1 MAKRLKTITAGRL
14 VVVGCYTIP
23 TPRSTE
29 RERKALREISSAAQM
44 TINANRS
51 WQRLELLL
59 AANFGR
65 RDLHVVLTYDDE
77 HLPANR
83 QAAVQRVRKML
94 PQLRAVR
101 KSRGQ
106 ELKYIYVTEQLSSE
120 GGRLHHHMV
129 VNGTGADLDV
139 LRSLWPYGEVELET
153 LDTWQGYEAL
163 AKYLTKEPRE
173 LGKPEVGARNWA
185 ASIGLTKPKVESE
198 IVKDNLTV
206 AAPPRAIKQSPP
218 PPLRKHL
225 GEFITNKKEGGEER
239 KQATAQAEK
248 RIARASLFGLETRGN
263 KSTGREKVHG
273 KVAKERR
280 LW

>member
-1 MAKRLKTITAGRL
+1 MTAQTSNLERLAQMDGCGDVKRMVDKLTRDKMPALRCVCRRSMGGLCGHRAEGGLMAKRLKTITAGRL

-129 VNGTGADLDV
+129 VNGTGCGLDV
-139 LRSLWPYGEVELET
+139 LISGCMVCRSWRPW
-153 LDTWQGYEAL
+153 TWQ
-163 AKYLTKEPRE
+163 PRR
-173 LGKPEVGARNWA
+173 PWPSAF
-185 ASIGLTKPKVESE
+185 
-198 IVKDNLTV
+198 
-206 AAPPRAIKQSPP
+206 
-218 PPLRKHL
+218 LRP
-225 GEFITNKKEGGEER
+225 
-239 KQATAQAEK
+239 
-248 RIARASLFGLETRGN
+248 
-263 KSTGREKVHG
+263 
-273 KVAKERR
+273 
-280 LW
+280 

>member
-173 LGKPEVGARNWA
+173 LG
-185 ASIGLTKPKVESE
+185 ILLTKGTVKQDWSIHVEFLTDQNCFRVVYRCNGAPKVN
-198 IVKDNLTV
+198 KPLTIKNSSKTRSPFV
-206 AAPPRAIKQSPP
+206 ALAD
-218 PPLRKHL
+218 RK
-225 GEFITNKKEGGEER
+225 
-239 KQATAQAEK
+239 
-248 RIARASLFGLETRGN
+248 
-263 KSTGREKVHG
+263 
-273 KVAKERR
+273 
-280 LW
+280 

>member
-83 QAAVQRVRKML
+83 QAAVQRYIPDR
-94 PQLRAVR
+94 LRAR
-101 KSRGQ
+101 
-106 ELKYIYVTEQLSSE
+106 LKYIYVTEQLSSE

-206 AAPPRAIKQSPP
+206 AAPPGAVILSAPP
-218 PPLRKHL
+218 PVRNEF
-225 GEFITNKKEGGEER
+225 GEFVMLKYYLPIKKKEEKKGSRPPRRR
-239 KQATAQAEK
+239 K
-248 RIARASLFGLETRGN
+248 
-263 KSTGREKVHG
+263 
-273 KVAKERR
+273 KE
-280 LW
+280 

>member
-1 MAKRLKTITAGRL
+1 
-14 VVVGCYTIP
+14 
-23 TPRSTE
+23 
-29 RERKALREISSAAQM
+29 M

-59 AANFGR
+59 PPTSGGETSTW
-65 RDLHVVLTYDDE
+65 LLTYDDE

-83 QAAVQRVRKML
+83 QRVKRVRKML

-185 ASIGLTKPKVESE
+185 ALHWADK
-198 IVKDNLTV
+198 
-206 AAPPRAIKQSPP
+206 A
-218 PPLRKHL
+218 
-225 GEFITNKKEGGEER
+225 EGG
-239 KQATAQAEK
+239 KVK
-248 RIARASLFGLETRGN
+248 SSRIT
-263 KSTGREKVHG
+263 
-273 KVAKERR
+273 
-280 LW
+280 

>member
-185 ASIGLTKPKVESE
+185 ASIGLARLYSVWKPGVTSPRGGRKCMEKLQKRGE
-198 IVKDNLTV
+198 CGKLIVKDGWLMCPSCRRRKVLQVRPDTTAKNLIVYCRDCRT
-206 AAPPRAIKQSPP
+206 
-218 PPLRKHL
+218 
-225 GEFITNKKEGGEER
+225 
-239 KQATAQAEK
+239 
-248 RIARASLFGLETRGN
+248 ETMVDIEQGQCFESQCR
-263 KSTGREKVHG
+263 
-273 KVAKERR
+273 
-280 LW
+280 

>member
-206 AAPPRAIKQSPP
+206 AAPPGAVILSAPP
-218 PPLRKHL
+218 PVRNEF
-225 GEFITNKKEGGEER
+225 GEFVLLVNSI
-239 KQATAQAEK
+239 
-248 RIARASLFGLETRGN
+248 
-263 KSTGREKVHG
+263 ST
-273 KVAKERR
+273 
-280 LW
+280 